1 MRSRPQRGSTT
12 PLIVGFTAVVLLL
25 VAVVIDASVAYL
37 ERQRLDAL
45 ADGAA
50 LYGADFGAQGSE
62 AYDGGL
68 ATGALEI
75 SRAEAERA
83 VRSYLRQVGAHADHP
98 GLHASVR
105 VRGDRVIVEI
115 AAPVDLPLTVPGA
128 PTSPTIRS
136 VGSAVVDPETE

>member
-1 MRSRPQRGSTT
+1 MTSRPQRGSAT
-12 PLIVGFTAVVLLL
+12 PLIIGFAAVVLLL
-25 VAVVIDASVAYL
+25 VVVVIDASVAYL

-50 LYGADFGAQGSE
+50 LYGADLGAQGSE

-83 VRSYLRQVGAHADHP
+83 VRSYLREVGAYADHP
-98 GLHASVR
+98 GLRASVR
-105 VRGDRVIVEI
+105 IRGDEVVVEI

-128 PTSPTIRS
+128 PASPTIRS
-136 VGSAVVDPETE
+136 VGSAVVDPETG